1 MYTVQ
6 AINKIII
13 FLEGLE
19 IKCTDTNGTI
29 TSSYISIPD
38 FKYQRIVC
46 MVQEHKESFI
56 KLGVTVIFNA
66 LGSTQLWVL
75 FTTDMDSNVRI

>member
-6 AINKIII
+6 AINKIIV

-19 IKCTDTNGTI
+19 IKRTDTAGSI
-29 TSSYISIPD
+29 ASSYISILD